1 MKGDLHTLKKV
12 CQYGSKV
19 MLGGTAVILAV
30 LAAYLVLGAASF
42 FSDGMA
48 SFLQDCIGIRFEG
61 HPAVQVAAAYLA
73 IAAVLAMA
81 VVTVFSTTVTE
92 AAVERLP
99 SMPVTSSRSVATS
112 TS

>member
-42 FSDGMA
+42 FSDGKTP
-48 SFLQDCIGIRFEG
+48 SGQSGI
-61 HPAVQVAAAYLA
+61 L
-73 IAAVLAMA
+73 
-81 VVTVFSTTVTE
+81 
-92 AAVERLP
+92 
-99 SMPVTSSRSVATS
+99 
-112 TS
+112 